1 MNDFK
6 PYKGQF
12 DLPVTEIASGSM
24 AIYVSGTACGQPIAV
39 QQGNNLSANAWSVA
53 FLNGS
58 KGKHWFHTAEK
69 KILCIEPSAEI
80 KAEGYDH
87 YLKNIE

>member
-12 DLPVTEIASGSM
+12 DLPATEITSGSM
-24 AIYVSGTACGQPIAV
+24 AIYVSGTACGQPISV
-39 QQGNNLSANAWSVA
+39 EQGNNLSWSVV

-58 KGKHWFHTAEK
+58 GKWFCTEK
-69 KILCIEPSAEI
+69 WKLLSIEPSAEI